1 MYDTTN
7 ILFNDGLVKTCNF
20 LYSCLMSSEFK
31 EGVIRISQ
39 KDLSAIIG
47 MNRTNTAKYLKLLRE
62 KNIIKTSRNNITI
75 LDEKNLLKQCSNEL
89 YKI

>member
-1 MYDTTN
+1 
-7 ILFNDGLVKTCNF
+7 
-20 LYSCLMSSEFK
+20 MSSEFK
-31 EGVIRISQ
+31 DGVIRISQ

-62 KNIIKTSRNNITI
+62 EEIIKTSRNNITI